1 MEATSISKKCWMLE
15 FNAFSNLSVSIPP
28 IPILYVG
35 SVIDT
40 EGTDD
45 GESGGNVVV
54 LSKPQIRVQYS
65 C

>member
-1 MEATSISKKCWMLE
+1 MLE

-28 IPILYVG
+28 LPILYVG

-40 EGTDD
+40 EGTYD

-54 LSKPQIRVQYS
+54 LSKPQIHVQYS